1 MEGLRA
7 GAGTAVTPE
16 KNRRRFKCCTS
27 DQWQNRISHLK
38 ERCFKEIVRNC
49 KTQVKLNT
57 SNSSKYG
64 FVGDLEDGTGPKL
77 EPNTEGIV
85 GTILSL
91 CVIHRRTQAQR
102 CQELEVLW
110 PWAKNLPDRVGM
122 TTVQAHSN
130 SLLKILYL
138 SLTRVLFSVSR
149 MCKTTNK

>member
-1 MEGLRA
+1 MEGLRT

-16 KNRRRFKCCTS
+16 KNRRHLKCCTS

-38 ERCFKEIVRNC
+38 KMFKRNC

-57 SNSSKYG
+57 SNSNKYG

-102 CQELEVLW
+102 CQELEVL
-110 PWAKNLPDRVGM
+110 
-122 TTVQAHSN
+122 
-130 SLLKILYL
+130 
-138 SLTRVLFSVSR
+138 
-149 MCKTTNK
+149 